1 MIAHLRLVAIDN
13 DDDVTIGLIPVPPEL
28 VTSSNSHTCMGT
40 SKYRYRLAGRRT
52 DRVTGTDK
60 RTDGKRD

>member
-13 DDDVTIGLIPVPPEL
+13 DDDVAIGLIPVPPEL

-40 SKYRYRLAGRRT
+40 SKYR
-52 DRVTGTDK
+52 
-60 RTDGKRD
+60 